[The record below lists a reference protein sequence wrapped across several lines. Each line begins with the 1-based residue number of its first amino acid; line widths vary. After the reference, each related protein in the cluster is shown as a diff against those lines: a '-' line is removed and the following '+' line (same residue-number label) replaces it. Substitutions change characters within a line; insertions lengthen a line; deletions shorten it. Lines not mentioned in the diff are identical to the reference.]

1 MVFMQT
7 LYSKNIISLFHII
20 SDLLKKL
27 IESEKQNDM
36 AWASGFVD
44 GEGCITA
51 VYQKYKPV
59 NGKARNGTTRLKLM
73 VNQNCWSTI
82 NRLQKIINEN
92 SSLTEMKMQL
102 GMNKKAYML
111 QYDGRH
117 ALAAINKLKP
127 FLHRKH
133 QHAVVA
139 NALWTE
145 GELGVKRGGRKLDPK
160 LVKIRK
166 YYVKRL
172 RKLH

>member
-1 MVFMQT
+1 MLMYTT
-7 LYSKNIISLFHII
+7 LILK
-20 SDLLKKL
+20 LLVTIKTLLNEL
-27 IESEKQNDM
+27 IKSEKQKEL
-36 AWASGFVD
+36 AWAGGFID

-51 VYQKYKPV
+51 VYQTYKPV
-59 NGKARNGTTRLKLM
+59 DGKKRNGTTRLKLM

-82 NRLQKIINEN
+82 NRLQKILNEN

-102 GMNKKAYML
+102 GMNAKAFML

-117 ALAAINKLKP
+117 ALNAINKLMP
-127 FLHRKH
+127 YLHRKH

-145 GELGVKRGGRKLDPK
+145 GQLGQKRGGRKLDPE

-166 YYVKRL
+166 YYVNRL